1 MQSAAKAKLNTPV
14 SMGTLDAQKISERL
28 NIQSELIVLLAQK
41 VDQQAQANQRLACE
55 VGLLTQAIKSLVE
68 KPPIQP
74 MQHRQATERSAHRL
88 PPVEPGD
95 VGWSFDNPHWTLQES
110 PQKASGGPALSPLSL
125 PFRGLAEE
133 ATSDNLHHLE
143 PLNLTDLREFNQDDH
158 RLEENKDVFW
168 EAGLSLQA
176 KPANPA
182 RPAKPTKLTKLTQS
196 LLPPKTSSKESSVK
210 NVKADPSKET
220 KTGGV
225 KKCRK
230 PQVRHVPA
238 LVHVL
243 EAYATKNGLSQ
254 HGKDAKQLHAT
265 LKNIVDQL
273 PAGQKMQTNIDKY
286 PADYRLAFKRFSAK
300 EEFEEF
306 RELFLQHKN
315 GTTGNDSAR
324 KRAQGE
330 HASAPTAKRS
340 KPAKPAKPAKPTS
353 EKVEQSESEEES
365 SEEESSEEE
374 SSEEEE

>member
-1 MQSAAKAKLNTPV
+1 MQSAAKAKLNTLV
-14 SMGTLDAQKISERL
+14 SMDALDAQKISERL
-28 NIQSELIVLLAQK
+28 NVQSELIVLLAQK

-68 KPPIQP
+68 KPLIQP
-74 MQHRQATERSAHRL
+74 MQHRQATERSANRL

-95 VGWSFDNPHWTLQES
+95 VGWSFDNLHWTLQES

-133 ATSDNLHHLE
+133 ATSDNLHHLD
-143 PLNLTDLREFNQDDH
+143 PLNLTNLREFDQDVH

-168 EAGLSLQA
+168 EADLGLQA
-176 KPANPA
+176 KPANP
-182 RPAKPTKLTKLTQS
+182 PKPKKPTKLTKLTQPR
-196 LLPPKTSSKESSVK
+196 LLPKTSSKESSVK
-210 NVKADPSKET
+210 NIKADPSKET

-230 PQVRHVPA
+230 PQVRHAPA

-300 EEFEEF
+300 EEFEDF

-315 GTTGNDSAR
+315 GTTGNYSAR

-340 KPAKPAKPAKPTS
+340 KPAKPAKPTS
-353 EKVEQSESEEES
+353 EKVDQSESEEDR